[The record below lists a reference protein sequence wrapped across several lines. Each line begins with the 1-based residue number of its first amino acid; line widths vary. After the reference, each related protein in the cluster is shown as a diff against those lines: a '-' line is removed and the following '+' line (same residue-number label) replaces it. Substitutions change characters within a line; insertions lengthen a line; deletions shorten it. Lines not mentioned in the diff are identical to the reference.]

1 MGDSG
6 DSCLDYLWRGSA
18 ITGDGGSTDVSQIL
32 GLIKAPNMMH
42 GLSIVPH
49 HGVMRLPVMYIGKS
63 RLCRMFDQVVEMDMR
78 FGHQPSQNRTGM

>member
-18 ITGDGGSTDVSQIL
+18 ITGDGGSTDVSQTL
-32 GLIKAPNMMH
+32 GLSEAPNMMH

-49 HGVMRLPVMYIGKS
+49 HGVMRLPVIYTGKS
-63 RLCRMFDQVVEMDMR
+63 RLCRMFDQVAQIDTR
-78 FGHQPSQNRTGM
+78 FGHRSSHNRTGM

>member
-1 MGDSG
+1 MGDYG

-18 ITGDGGSTDVSQIL
+18 ITGDGGSTDVSRIL

-49 HGVMRLPVMYIGKS
+49 HGVMRLPVMYVDKS
-63 RLCRMFDQVVEMDMR
+63 WLYRMFDQAVQIDAR
-78 FGHQPSQNRTGM
+78 FGHRSSHTRTGI